1 VCANCTHAL
10 AGGIVPATGWLLL
23 TKTWHCP
30 QHSREENAGPE
41 VSPPEVS
48 PCHERPCDLR
58 QQLIVPSLQSQD
70 MPLALEA
77 KARIGI
83 GWTNRNTP
91 SAVANQRATREG
103 IDPSILWL
111 GLARAEAQ
119 GEQGK
124 CYNQCTR
131 SDPMIQIPA
140 VL

>member
-1 VCANCTHAL
+1 MGATCAHVPAW
-10 AGGIVPATGWLLL
+10 GISATGWLLL
-23 TKTWHCP
+23 TKTWHWP

-48 PCHERPCDLR
+48 PCDECRCDLR
-58 QQLIVPSLQSQD
+58 QQLMLPSLQPHD

-77 KARIGI
+77 KARIGM
-83 GWTNRNTP
+83 GWMNRNAT
-91 SAVANQRATREG
+91 SAVANQRAKREG

-111 GLARAEAQ
+111 GLARAEAE
-119 GEQGK
+119 GEQSK

-131 SDPMIQIPA
+131 SDPVMQIPA